1 MIPKKVALIATDW
14 PAYEKYCPNFTGMM
28 DGLEKLE
35 IEHQLF
41 SCRPQLRVSDVIEY
55 EPDFI
60 IYGLLDM
67 VKHPE
72 WREEIKKKLPN
83 AKIVMWYGD
92 LRDNTTGQIN
102 ADMSEIDMMFVSN
115 NDQEEFYKRKWKVKE
130 CKFLPLGAS
139 IKNVEYD
146 AHFDF
151 DFVFLGSK
159 ITGSSFM
166 DRALEIGLYQQQ
178 GLKLINADA
187 QRFPTL
193 RAKILKTMPTI
204 YRSSKICLDI
214 SHFTNIDGYT
224 SNRYWNISASGGVA
238 LTKRF
243 PGCEKFYPEDSRIYF
258 DTFEEAIEKKNYYLK
273 HPEKL
278 EPIRKR
284 ALEVAKLHEY
294 TERFLE
300 MFKSVY

>member
-1 MIPKKVALIATDW
+1 MLSMI
-14 PAYEKYCPNFTGMM
+14 
-28 DGLEKLE
+28 
-35 IEHQLF
+35 
-41 SCRPQLRVSDVIEY
+41 
-55 EPDFI
+55 
-60 IYGLLDM
+60 
-67 VKHPE
+67 
-72 WREEIKKKLPN
+72 
-83 AKIVMWYGD
+83 
-92 LRDNTTGQIN
+92 
-102 ADMSEIDMMFVSN
+102 
-115 NDQEEFYKRKWKVKE
+115 
-130 CKFLPLGAS
+130 
-139 IKNVEYD
+139 
-146 AHFDF
+146 HFDF

-224 SNRYWNISASGGVA
+224 SNRYWNIS
-238 LTKRF
+238 
-243 PGCEKFYPEDSRIYF
+243 DSRIYF

-300 MFKSVY
+300 MFKAVY